1 MLFSGKGKHRRPSKA
16 TRVIAVAGVTGA
28 AVAAPLMAAGNASAA
43 TASEWDAVAQCES
56 GGNWSIN
63 TGNGYYGGLQFSA
76 STWAAYGGTQYAST
90 ADQASKSQQIQI
102 AEKVLAGQGKGAW
115 PVCGTGLSGAA
126 YAGGGSQDSGSGSS
140 ESSQSQSSGSTA
152 ERSTEQKASRSSE
165 RPAAE
170 QKTEQA
176 PEEDRHHPDR
186 QEGREGRRRVQG
198 RQGRHPQLDR
208 RGARRQGR
216 LGEAVQ
222 AERRHRRRGR
232 PDLPGPAAAP
242 EVSGGSRDSRPG
254 ACSPVR
260 TGAGF
265 FTSGVRRGPPP
276 VPSRFPETSLFRSE
290 TIYSR
295 FCPAGG
301 RSAGRS
307 PGAG

>member
-90 ADQASKSQQIQI
+90 ANQASKAQQIQV

-126 YAGGGSQDSGSGSS
+126 YTGGGSQDSGSGSS
-140 ESSQSQSSGSTA
+140 ESSQSQSGGSSA

-165 RPAAE
+165 RPKAEKQVEKKAEKKTVTTPTGKKVEKGDGEYKVVKGDTLSSIAAE
-170 QKTEQA
+170 HDVKGGWAKLFKLNGDIVDDADLIYPGQ
-176 PEEDRHHPDR
+176 
-186 QEGREGRRRVQG
+186 
-198 RQGRHPQLDR
+198 QLH
-208 RGARRQGR
+208 
-216 LGEAVQ
+216 LK
-222 AERRHRRRGR
+222 
-232 PDLPGPAAAP
+232 
-242 EVSGGSRDSRPG
+242 
-254 ACSPVR
+254 
-260 TGAGF
+260 
-265 FTSGVRRGPPP
+265 
-276 VPSRFPETSLFRSE
+276 
-290 TIYSR
+290 
-295 FCPAGG
+295 
-301 RSAGRS
+301 
-307 PGAG
+307 